1 MSEGG
6 NRNCERK
13 SKDFPIS
20 SSFFFPFFLPLPSH
34 FLSLYCLPLTL
45 PLHTPCS
52 VLDTHAYLT
61 VPHLQKQWTYSLAFR
76 VLMKAPI
83 LVASLLFPHT
93 SSKLISSRLTSPA
106 LCYTIG
112 STLILQLGRLACVF
126 FFLFFFLSCPPFG
139 ARIQLQRHWRVR
151 FRTEGC
157 VGDVAKPPRGL
168 LSLHPSLS
176 PPRAALLMFHSL
188 FYLFPVFSFK
198 LGDV

>member
-20 SSFFFPFFLPLPSH
+20 SSFFFPFVLPLPSH

-93 SSKLISSRLTSPA
+93 YSKLISSRLTSPA

-126 FFLFFFLSCPPFG
+126 FFCFFFLVPRLVQEFNYRG
-139 ARIQLQRHWRVR
+139 
-151 FRTEGC
+151 T
-157 VGDVAKPPRGL
+157 DVYGLEPRGVWEMWQNPHGVFYPFILHSIHPGL
-168 LSLHPSLS
+168 L
-176 PPRAALLMFHSL
+176 
-188 FYLFPVFSFK
+188 Y
-198 LGDV
+198 